1 MEKWSAWAIKG
12 IRTHDNTELTSSRH
26 ASFYIFDQRKNAN
39 AERKESE
46 ENWGAILEEKDQGE
60 LWYFEKRPG

>member
-12 IRTHDNTELTSSRH
+12 IRTHDNAELTSSRY
-26 ASFYIFDQRKNAN
+26 ASFNERKNAN